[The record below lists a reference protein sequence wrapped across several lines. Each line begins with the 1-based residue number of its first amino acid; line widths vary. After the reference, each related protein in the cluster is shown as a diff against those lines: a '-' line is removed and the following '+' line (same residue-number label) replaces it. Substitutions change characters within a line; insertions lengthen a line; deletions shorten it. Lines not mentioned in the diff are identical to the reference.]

1 MRKEAFQSAGE
12 IRRLL
17 EFGLAPGNL
26 ELVIEQHV
34 AGAVDNDMRL
44 APAVR
49 APQLVQAIPDNC
61 CEM

>member
-1 MRKEAFQSAGE
+1 
-12 IRRLL
+12 
-17 EFGLAPGNL
+17 
-26 ELVIEQHV
+26 VIEQHV

-49 APQLVQAIPDNC
+49 APELVQAIPDNC